1 MLRYDIGDKLLK
13 NVDIY
18 QNRKDQKLTTS
29 NQHFLDTCFLY
40 SDNPNCIIV
49 KILIV
54 SLVTNSSKNQ
64 NKIKQIFLYFFQLP
78 NREENRNHYSSPLSN
93 GYSKFVFQ
101 RFFLFVAMPKEMLLS
116 NEFKVNNISKFDI

>member
-78 NREENRNHYSSPLSN
+78 NREENCNHYSSLS
-93 GYSKFVFQ
+93 FQ
-101 RFFLFVAMPKEMLLS
+101 WLFKIHFTTILLFVAMPKEMLLS
-116 NEFKVNNISKFDI
+116 NGFKVNNINKVAI